1 MSCRPPG
8 RRANLRWQK
17 RLTNSPPDETF
28 MPSSPACRRGSF
40 RIGGVMTKS
49 WSHIAAA
56 GALLVALAAP
66 AAAQQKVYVAGY
78 GGSFEQTIRNEVMPG
93 FEKKFGVSVEY
104 VAGNSTDSLAKLQA
118 QKGNQ
123 QIDVAIVDDGPMYQA
138 IQLGFCGKVTGLP
151 EADLYPAARF
161 KDDRAVAIGLA
172 ATRLMYNTKN
182 LAQKGWAAP
191 TSWNDLKDAKSKQLL
206 VIPPINNTYGLY
218 ALMMFA
224 RMNGGGEKN
233 IEPGF
238 KVMKQ
243 DVNPNVL
250 AYEPSP
256 GKMTE
261 LFESGQAELAVWG
274 SGRVQSFANTG
285 FPVDFIYPK
294 EGAVTLL
301 ASACTVAKPNASPL
315 ASEFIKAMLTPNM
328 QLILLKDYGYG
339 PVNKTVVVPPG
350 LGTMAPLG
358 ERAAKL
364 VNPDWD
370 TINAHREEWTKRWNR
385 EVER

>member
-1 MSCRPPG
+1 
-8 RRANLRWQK
+8 
-17 RLTNSPPDETF
+17 
-28 MPSSPACRRGSF
+28 
-40 RIGGVMTKS
+40 MTQS
-49 WSHIAAA
+49 WSTCAAA
-56 GALLVALAAP
+56 GALLVALAVP
-66 AAAQQKVYVAGY
+66 AAAQQKLFVAGY
-78 GGSFEQTIRNEVMPG
+78 GGSFEQTIRKEVIPD
-93 FEKKFGVSVEY
+93 FQKKHNVVVEY
-104 VAGNSTDSLAKLQA
+104 VAGNSTDTLAKLQA

-123 QIDVAIVDDGPMYQA
+123 QIDVAIVDDGPMYLA
-138 IQLGFCGKVTGLP
+138 IQLGFCGTIAGLP
-151 EADLYPAARF
+151 GGDLYPAARF
-161 KDDRAVAIGLA
+161 KDDRAVAIGLV
-172 ATRLMYNTKN
+172 ATGLMYNTKYFK
-182 LAQKGWAAP
+182 QKGWAAP
-191 TSWNDLKDAKSKQLL
+191 TSWNDLKETKYKQLL

-218 ALMMFA
+218 TLMMFA

-243 DVNPNVL
+243 EVNPNVL

-261 LFESGQAELAVWG
+261 LFESGQAQIAVWG

-285 FPVDFIYPK
+285 FPVDFVYPK

-301 ASACTVAKPNASPL
+301 ASACPVAKPNASPL
-315 ASEFIKAMLTPNM
+315 ASEFIKDLLVPKM

-339 PVNKTVVVPPG
+339 PVNKTVTVPAG

-364 VNPDWD
+364 INPDWD

-385 EVER
+385 EIER